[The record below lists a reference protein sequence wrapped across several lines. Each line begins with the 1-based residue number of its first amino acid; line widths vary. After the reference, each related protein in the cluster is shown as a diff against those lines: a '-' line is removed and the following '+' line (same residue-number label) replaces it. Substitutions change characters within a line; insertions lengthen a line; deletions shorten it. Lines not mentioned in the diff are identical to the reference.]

1 MNLLD
6 AFRLFVSTRTR
17 RPLRF
22 GLALVLTVIQP
33 LIERVIR
40 ALFRG
45 DAVEDKGD
53 PTSHLRCRPTIGSR
67 DAATAAD
74 SQTLVSVCSYNVLA
88 PSYVKEAHQP
98 FAYVDFPWCAAKA
111 MSPQRRFG
119 RVLAEVKSLGADVVG
134 FQEVQREVLDRHL
147 QSTLK
152 EMGYGDLF
160 FESKTLGYGHQCKE
174 GLLTAVR
181 SDRFTVEH
189 KATVDLDER
198 VKKVARRLAGTR
210 VSEDDI
216 EALGLPGGNVGQ
228 VLMLRCRRSGR
239 LLLFANVHIHY
250 YWLRPD
256 RQCLQISAMVGAIAE
271 CATQW
276 GVDLKETPLCF
287 VGDFNTVPQI
297 GSRANPGYSILSRGC
312 IDWKH
317 DSTRLLGSTPLFQLL
332 TNHAGMSCEE
342 VADMMKPSQGMGLT
356 SVYANLMGR
365 EPTFTNHTGPL
376 FADCLDYI
384 WVSGGLRPISCLGMP
399 PRWAVWRYVGAPN
412 LEFPSDHF
420 SLRAELAFV

>member
-1 MNLLD
+1 MNAVLL
-6 AFRLFVSTRTR
+6 SGGW
-17 RPLRF
+17 LR
-22 GLALVLTVIQP
+22 VH
-33 LIERVIR
+33 
-40 ALFRG
+40 
-45 DAVEDKGD
+45 VEV
-53 PTSHLRCRPTIGSR
+53 R
-67 DAATAAD
+67 
-74 SQTLVSVCSYNVLA
+74 
-88 PSYVKEAHQP
+88 
-98 FAYVDFPWCAAKA
+98 
-111 MSPQRRFG
+111 
-119 RVLAEVKSLGADVVG
+119 SLDADVVG

-152 EMGYGDLF
+152 EMVTDNAPLPASCFDAVVVCVQGYGDLF
-160 FESKTLGYGHQCKE
+160 FDSKTLGYGLQCKE

-228 VLMLRCRRSGR
+228 VLLLRCRRSGR

-276 GVDLKETPLCF
+276 GADVKETPVCF

-297 GSRANPGYSILSRGC
+297 GSRTNPGLERSKDNGTPLQSWFLSGIRFSLEAA
-312 IDWKH
+312 
-317 DSTRLLGSTPLFQLL
+317 STGST
-332 TNHAGMSCEE
+332 TAHACWEARLCSSC
-342 VADMMKPSQGMGLT
+342 
-356 SVYANLMGR
+356 
-365 EPTFTNHTGPL
+365 
-376 FADCLDYI
+376 
-384 WVSGGLRPISCLGMP
+384 
-399 PRWAVWRYVGAPN
+399 
-412 LEFPSDHF
+412 
-420 SLRAELAFV
+420 